1 MARLMPSQSPA
12 PTYSEDVWDA
22 SPKPTP
28 RRTANRAPRDTS
40 PSSSPHS
47 AASLSSDKENKAARS
62 RAHKGKGREVM
73 GAVPV
78 SRGLS
83 EISNGRNVK
92 RKATEVR
99 DTGDRSRSVRRRTR
113 EPENGSPVSQNGDEE
128 GFDNNYDPDQDLQE
142 RRELRARFRT
152 LEKDLNNNRA
162 EFLRAD
168 NEGLKQ
174 TLLDADEILDGVK
187 QTGDATVDSR
197 LIANAADLSLKKIE
211 KLTLGDSDRRVD
223 IDHFVAKCMT
233 FMRQGRGHG
242 SAPTPSARAP
252 TSTQSRRRTMQN
264 GDNPDDDDDP
274 EAGDMLDWSHLG
286 AFACQQHNSR
296 PPIPGFLLGPLSLEK
311 RARRVIQRRAPNAN
325 RDLVETQP
333 EILRPE
339 DIERSENSSLTF
351 LCARIMERLRHAAA
365 AGMDACEAEAW
376 EGITDEEVKMLMR
389 KHGLNADG
397 GMDLF
402 RFVINPRSFGQTVEN
417 MFYVSFLIRDGKAA
431 ITVDEDGLPFL
442 GEAEPLRR
450 TESVKKDVSK
460 HQAIF
465 AIDMA
470 TWEELIEVFE
480 IREPIIEHREEVVQR
495 AVGARGWYS

>member
-1 MARLMPSQSPA
+1 MARLIPSQSPA
-12 PTYSEDVWDA
+12 PRYSEDVWDA

-28 RRTANRAPRDTS
+28 RRTVNRAHRDIS

-47 AASLSSDKENKAARS
+47 TASLSSDKENKAARS
-62 RAHKGKGREVM
+62 RVDKGKGREGM
-73 GAVPV
+73 GAQPV
-78 SRGLS
+78 NRGLS
-83 EISNGRNVK
+83 EISNGRSVK
-92 RKATEVR
+92 RKAVEAR
-99 DTGDRSRSVRRRTR
+99 DAGERSRSIRRRTR
-113 EPENGSPVSQNGDEE
+113 EPENGSPVSQNGDED
-128 GFDNNYDPDQDLQE
+128 GSDNYDPDQDPQE
-142 RRELRARFRT
+142 RRELRARLRN
-152 LEKDLNNNRA
+152 LEKELNNNRA
-162 EFLRAD
+162 EFLHAD
-168 NEGLKQ
+168 NEGLRQ
-174 TLLDADEILDGVK
+174 TLLDADVILSGVK

-211 KLTLGDSDRRVD
+211 KLTLGDTDRRVD

-233 FMRQGRGHG
+233 FMRQGQG
-242 SAPTPSARAP
+242 SNSTSSPRAP
-252 TSTQSRRRTMQN
+252 TSTQNRHRPTQN
-264 GDNPDDDDDP
+264 VEPDDDDP

-333 EILRPE
+333 EILRAE
-339 DIERSENSSLTF
+339 DIERNENSSLTF
-351 LCARIMERLRHAAA
+351 LCARIMERLRRASAE
-365 AGMDACEAEAW
+365 GMDACEAEAW
-376 EGITDEEVKMLMR
+376 DGITDDEVKMLMR
-389 KHGLNADG
+389 KHGLNSDG

-442 GEAEPLRR
+442 GEAEPLGRA
-450 TESVKKDVSK
+450 EAVKKDVSK

-480 IREPIIEHREEVVQR
+480 ISEPIIEHREEIVQR

>member
-1 MARLMPSQSPA
+1 MPSKSRA

-28 RRTANRAPRDTS
+28 RRSLNRAPRDTS

-47 AASLSSDKENKAARS
+47 AASQSSDKENKAARS
-62 RAHKGKGREVM
+62 RVDKGKGPEGM
-73 GAVPV
+73 AGPPV

-83 EISNGRNVK
+83 EISNGRSVK
-92 RKATEVR
+92 RKAVEVR
-99 DTGDRSRSVRRRTR
+99 DAGDRSRSVRRRTR
-113 EPENGSPVSQNGDEE
+113 EPENGSPVSQNGD
-128 GFDNNYDPDQDLQE
+128 DSSDNYDPDQDLQE
-142 RRELRARFRT
+142 RRELRARFRN

-162 EFLRAD
+162 EFLHAD

-174 TLLDADEILDGVK
+174 TLLEADEILNGVK

-211 KLTLGDSDRRVD
+211 KLTLGDTDRRVD

-233 FMRQGRGHG
+233 FMRNGQG
-242 SAPTPSARAP
+242 SAPTPSRAP
-252 TSTQSRRRTMQN
+252 TSTQSRRRTIQN

-286 AFACQQHNSR
+286 AFACQQHNTR

-351 LCARIMERLRHAAA
+351 LCARIMERLRQASA

-389 KHGLNADG
+389 RHGLNADG

-442 GEAEPLRR
+442 GEAEPLGRA
-450 TESVKKDVSK
+450 EALKKDVSK

>member
-1 MARLMPSQSPA
+1 M
-12 PTYSEDVWDA
+12 
-22 SPKPTP
+22 
-28 RRTANRAPRDTS
+28 
-40 PSSSPHS
+40 
-47 AASLSSDKENKAARS
+47 
-62 RAHKGKGREVM
+62 
-73 GAVPV
+73 
-78 SRGLS
+78 
-83 EISNGRNVK
+83 
-92 RKATEVR
+92 
-99 DTGDRSRSVRRRTR
+99 RRRTR

-128 GFDNNYDPDQDLQE
+128 GSNNYDPDQDLQE
-142 RRELRARFRT
+142 RRELRARLRT

-162 EFLRAD
+162 EFLHAD

-174 TLLDADEILDGVK
+174 TLLDADEILSGVK

-211 KLTLGDSDRRVD
+211 KLTLGDTDRRVD

-233 FMRQGRGHG
+233 FMRQGQA
-242 SAPTPSARAP
+242 SA
-252 TSTQSRRRTMQN
+252 STQTHRRSIQN
-264 GDNPDDDDDP
+264 DDNPDHDDP

-389 KHGLNADG
+389 KHGLDAEG

-442 GEAEPLRR
+442 CKLHLCSIALDETVPL
-450 TESVKKDVSK
+450 
-460 HQAIF
+460 H
-465 AIDMA
+465 
-470 TWEELIEVFE
+470 
-480 IREPIIEHREEVVQR
+480 
-495 AVGARGWYS
+495 

>member
-1 MARLMPSQSPA
+1 
-12 PTYSEDVWDA
+12 
-22 SPKPTP
+22 
-28 RRTANRAPRDTS
+28 
-40 PSSSPHS
+40 
-47 AASLSSDKENKAARS
+47 
-62 RAHKGKGREVM
+62 M
-73 GAVPV
+73 GAPPV

-83 EISNGRNVK
+83 EISNGRSVK
-92 RKATEVR
+92 RKAVEAR
-99 DTGDRSRSVRRRTR
+99 DTGERSRSVRRRTR
-113 EPENGSPVSQNGDEE
+113 EPENGSPVSQNRDEE
-128 GFDNNYDPDQDLQE
+128 GSDNYDPDQDLQE
-142 RRELRARFRT
+142 RRELRARLRN

-162 EFLRAD
+162 EFLHAD
-168 NEGLKQ
+168 NEGLRQ
-174 TLLDADEILDGVK
+174 TLLNADDILSGVK

-197 LIANAADLSLKKIE
+197 LIANTADLSLKKIE
-211 KLTLGDSDRRVD
+211 KLTLGDTDRRVD

-233 FMRQGRGHG
+233 FMLQGQA
-242 SAPTPSARAP
+242 SDPSPSSRAP
-252 TSTQSRRRTMQN
+252 ASTQSRRHATLN
-264 GDNPDDDDDP
+264 FHNPDDDDP
-274 EAGDMLDWSHLG
+274 EVGDMLDWAHLG

-311 RARRVIQRRAPNAN
+311 RARRVMQRRAPNAN

-376 EGITDEEVKMLMR
+376 EGITDEQVKELMR

-442 GEAEPLRR
+442 CKLNLCLVHC
-450 TESVKKDVSK
+450 SVGSD
-460 HQAIF
+460 
-465 AIDMA
+465 
-470 TWEELIEVFE
+470 ELTRV
-480 IREPIIEHREEVVQR
+480 IR
-495 AVGARGWYS
+495 

>member
-1 MARLMPSQSPA
+1 MPSKSPA
-12 PTYSEDVWDA
+12 PTYSDDVWDA

-28 RRTANRAPRDTS
+28 RRSVNRAPRDTS

-47 AASLSSDKENKAARS
+47 AGSLSSDKENKAARS
-62 RAHKGKGREVM
+62 RADKGKGREGM
-73 GAVPV
+73 GAPPVPV
-78 SRGLS
+78 SHGLS
-83 EISNGRNVK
+83 EISNGRSVK
-92 RKATEVR
+92 RKALEVR
-99 DTGDRSRSVRRRTR
+99 DASDRSRSVRRRTR
-113 EPENGSPVSQNGDEE
+113 EPENGSRVSQNGDDEE
-128 GFDNNYDPDQDLQE
+128 GSDNYDPDQDLQV
-142 RRELRARFRT
+142 RRGIRARIRN
-152 LEKDLNNNRA
+152 LEKELNNNRA

-174 TLLDADEILDGVK
+174 TLLEADEILNGVK

-211 KLTLGDSDRRVD
+211 KLTLGDTDRRVD

-233 FMRQGRGHG
+233 FMRQGQG
-242 SAPTPSARAP
+242 SAPTPSSRAP
-252 TSTQSRRRTMQN
+252 ASTQSRRRATQN
-264 GDNPDDDDDP
+264 GDIPDDDDP
-274 EAGDMLDWSHLG
+274 ESGDMLDWSHLG

-351 LCARIMERLRHAAA
+351 LCARIMERLRDASA
-365 AGMDACEAEAW
+365 AGMDACEGEAW
-376 EGITDEEVKMLMR
+376 EGITDEEVQKLMR

-442 GEAEPLRR
+442 GEAEPLRHA
-450 TESVKKDVSK
+450 EAVKKDVSK

-465 AIDMA
+465 AIDMD